1 MQNCAVCSAPLRAG
15 ARFCTQCGA
24 PVHAAP
30 TPLPAPV
37 PSRPAALEPVV
48 MAPVVP
54 APIEPAPV
62 ESEPVES
69 EPAAGE
75 IPARIPSRGRMTPP
89 PVRSRAATWA
99 LVTGAAPLLVSVVG
113 NVVAAQL
120 SRIAAEQI
128 SAGDV
133 QGAWAPVLVT
143 LALVFVVNAG
153 LLTICTITGGR
164 ALRET
169 GNGITRG
176 RGLAVAGLALGAV
189 NLVLWVAGLIVSVS
203 SLNAVLV

>member
-30 TPLPAPV
+30 TPVPV
-37 PSRPAALEPVV
+37 PVNAPGPVSVPEPVAV
-48 MAPVVP
+48 TASAEV
-54 APIEPAPV
+54 EPTAD
-62 ESEPVES
+62 
-69 EPAAGE
+69 E
-75 IPARIPSRGRMTPP
+75 IPARIPSRGRVTPP
-89 PVRSRAATWA
+89 PARSRAATWA
-99 LVTGAAPLLVSVVG
+99 LVTGAAPLIVSVVG
-113 NVVAAQL
+113 NLVAAQL
-120 SRIAAEQI
+120 SRTAAEQI

-143 LALVFVVNAG
+143 LALVFVANAG
-153 LLTICTITGGR
+153 LLTVCTIMGGR

-176 RGLAVAGLALGAV
+176 RGLAVAGLALGGV
-189 NLVLWVAGLIVSVS
+189 NLVLWVAGLVVSVS
-203 SLNAVLV
+203 SLNTVLV